1 MSTQAKCQ
9 LRWPRRVALMCAGF
23 AIVAAGPASSAASN
37 EASSRAV
44 PVTAYEHAQTLVPL
58 AGGRRL
64 NLFCLGTGTPTI
76 ILEAGGG
83 DDSLSFRRIQG
94 RLAATTRVCSY
105 DRAGLGFSDPSDGP
119 STASHAVEDLH
130 ALLRQALVPLP
141 VVLVGHSDGGLY
153 VTLYAAEY
161 PKEVAGL
168 VLIDPNSPGLDMAA
182 TKMLDQPWL
191 DQWRAINRNSLSE
204 AQKCL
209 DLAHS
214 GALARSPS
222 HYPNCLDDPANP
234 DHTLH
239 RVLNAQLARATEQE
253 AIFTED
259 WDTSSVPNGG
269 LSGAELAYQRAHF
282 DFGDKPLI
290 VLSGT
295 HEQDG
300 LPLIERRK
308 VVKAMLENQGS
319 LALHSTRGKQILI
332 NSSTEYLQDTHP
344 AVVTRAV
351 DEVVQEA
358 RKLEETR

>member
-1 MSTQAKCQ
+1 MQAKYQ
-9 LRWPRRVALMCAGF
+9 LRRLRRVATACAGF
-23 AIVAAGPASSAASN
+23 AIGIAGPASSAASN
-37 EASSRAV
+37 GALSRAV
-44 PVTAYEHAQTLVPL
+44 PVVAYEHAQTLVAL
-58 AGGRRL
+58 ASGRRL
-64 NLFCLGTGTPTI
+64 NLFCLGTGTPTVV
-76 ILEAGGG
+76 LEAGGG
-83 DDSLSFRRIQG
+83 DDSLSFRHIQG

-105 DRAGLGFSDPSDGP
+105 DRAGMGFSDPSDGP
-119 STASHAVEDLH
+119 STASHVVEDLH
-130 ALLRQALVPLP
+130 ALLRQAQISLP
-141 VVLVGHSDGGLY
+141 AVLVGHSDGGLY
-153 VTLYAAEY
+153 VTLYAAKY

-168 VLIDPNSPGLDMAA
+168 VLIDPDSPGLDMAA

-191 DQWRAINRNSLSE
+191 DQWRAINRNSLKE

-214 GALARSPS
+214 GSLARTPS
-222 HYPNCLDDPANP
+222 RYPNCLDDPTNP

-239 RVLNAQLARATEQE
+239 RLLNAQLARATEQE
-253 AIFTED
+253 AIFSED

-269 LSGAELAYQRAHF
+269 LSNAELACQRVHF
-282 DFGDKPLI
+282 DLGDKPLI

-308 VVKAMLENQGS
+308 VVKAMLDNQGA
-319 LALHSTRGKQILI
+319 LASHSTRGKQILI
-332 NSSTEYLQDTHP
+332 NSSTEYLQDTYP

-358 RKLEETR
+358 RKGLLAQ